1 MCQKHGEHVNGD
13 LLLRFAFGAAK
24 QMDCFLH
31 GLYSWELWIPSNAAK
46 EIAVSGANFLKLHG
60 KAVQIAHSQGQL
72 FFLLMPNF
80 HRIDHLVWDM
90 ETQAAKSNFVLNP
103 LYCATQSD
111 EDFIG
116 RPSRL
121 SRRVSPRLTIQ
132 RTLER
137 SLVAAYAQ
145 YVEVGALVLKA

>member
-1 MCQKHGEHVNGD
+1 MCQKHEVHVNGD
-13 LLLRFAFGAAK
+13 LLLRFACGAAK
-24 QMDCFLH
+24 QMDRFLH
-31 GLYSWELWIPSNAAK
+31 GVYSWELWIPSDEAK
-46 EIAVSGANFLKLHG
+46 QIAVSGANFLKLHG
-60 KAVQIAHSQGQL
+60 KAAQVAHSQGQL
-72 FFLLMPNF
+72 FFLLMPNY

-90 ETQAAKSNFVLNP
+90 ETQAATSPYVLNP

-111 EDFIG
+111 EDYIG

-145 YVEVGALVLKA
+145 YVEIGALILKA